1 MNIEQRMSDEERLFF
16 LLDFAKNIK
25 YLFSSYREILMNMN
39 VESFMAV
46 LKAFY
51 EHEVEYILVG
61 GLAVIFHGVSRIT
74 KDLDFFVK
82 RDPENIE
89 KLKRALQT
97 VFDDESITEITNDE
111 LIEYPLIR
119 YGTPDNY
126 YIDIIDRIGE
136 AFRYDDIEF
145 EIIESQGI
153 PVRVATLE
161 TLIKMKNGTIRMKDR
176 ADALLLMEK
185 LEKRGKKK

>member
-1 MNIEQRMSDEERLFF
+1 
-16 LLDFAKNIK
+16 
-25 YLFSSYREILMNMN
+25 MNMN

-61 GLAVIFHGVSRIT
+61 GLAVIFHGVSRVT

-82 RDPENIE
+82 RNPQNIE

-97 VFDDESITEITNDE
+97 VFDDESITEITDDE
-111 LIEYPLIR
+111 LVEYPLIR
-119 YGTPDNY
+119 YGTPQNY

-136 AFRYDDIEF
+136 AFHYDDLEY

-161 TLIKMKNGTIRMKDR
+161 TLIKMKNSTIRIKDR
-176 ADALLLMEK
+176 ADALLLMEE
-185 LEKRGKKK
+185 LERLRKNK

>member
-1 MNIEQRMSDEERLFF
+1 
-16 LLDFAKNIK
+16 
-25 YLFSSYREILMNMN
+25 MNMN

-46 LKAFY
+46 LKALHKY
-51 EHEVEYILVG
+51 DVEYILVG

-97 VFDDESITEITNDE
+97 VFDDESITEITNDG

-136 AFRYDDIEF
+136 AFRYDDIEY

-176 ADALLLMEK
+176 ADALLLTEK
-185 LEKRGKKK
+185 LEKLRKKK

>member
-1 MNIEQRMSDEERLFF
+1 
-16 LLDFAKNIK
+16 
-25 YLFSSYREILMNMN
+25 MN
-39 VESFMAV
+39 VESFMTV
-46 LKAFY
+46 LKALH

-61 GLAVIFHGVSRIT
+61 GLAVIFHGVSRVT

-82 RDPENIE
+82 RNPQNIE

-97 VFDDESITEITNDE
+97 VFDDESITEITDDE
-111 LIEYPLIR
+111 LVEYPLIR
-119 YGTPDNY
+119 YGTPQNY

-136 AFRYDDIEF
+136 AFHYDDLEY

-161 TLIKMKNGTIRMKDR
+161 TLIKMKNSTIRIKDR
-176 ADALLLMEK
+176 ADALLLMEE
-185 LEKRGKKK
+185 LERLRKNK

>member
-1 MNIEQRMSDEERLFF
+1 
-16 LLDFAKNIK
+16 
-25 YLFSSYREILMNMN
+25 MNMN

-46 LKAFY
+46 LEALH

-82 RDPENIE
+82 RNPQNIE

-111 LIEYPLIR
+111 LVDYPLIR
-119 YGTPDNY
+119 YGTPQDY
-126 YIDIIDRIGE
+126 YINIIDRIGE
-136 AFRYDDIEF
+136 IFHYDDLEY

-161 TLIKMKNGTIRMKDR
+161 TLIKMKNSTIRMKDR
-176 ADALLLMEK
+176 ADVFLLMEE
-185 LEKRGKKK
+185 LEKLRKNK

>member
-1 MNIEQRMSDEERLFF
+1 
-16 LLDFAKNIK
+16 
-25 YLFSSYREILMNMN
+25 MN

-61 GLAVIFHGVSRIT
+61 GLAVIFHGVSRVT

-82 RDPENIE
+82 RNPQNIE

-97 VFDDESITEITNDE
+97 VFDDESITEITDDE
-111 LIEYPLIR
+111 LVEYPLIR
-119 YGTPDNY
+119 YGTPQNY

-136 AFRYDDIEF
+136 AFHYDDLEY

-161 TLIKMKNGTIRMKDR
+161 TLIKMKNSTIRIKDR
-176 ADALLLMEK
+176 ADALLLMEE
-185 LEKRGKKK
+185 LERLRKNK

>member
-1 MNIEQRMSDEERLFF
+1 
-16 LLDFAKNIK
+16 
-25 YLFSSYREILMNMN
+25 MNMN

-46 LKAFY
+46 LKALHKY
-51 EHEVEYILVG
+51 DVEYILVG

-89 KLKRALQT
+89 KLKRALQS
-97 VFDDESITEITNDE
+97 VFNDESITEITNDE

-119 YGTPDNY
+119 YGTPDDY

-136 AFRYDDIEF
+136 AFCYDDIEF

-161 TLIKMKNGTIRMKDR
+161 TLIKMKNGTMRMKDR

-185 LEKRGKKK
+185 LEKLRKKK

>member
-1 MNIEQRMSDEERLFF
+1 
-16 LLDFAKNIK
+16 
-25 YLFSSYREILMNMN
+25 MNMN

-46 LKAFY
+46 LKSLH

-61 GLAVIFHGVSRIT
+61 GLAVIFHGVSRVT

-82 RDPENIE
+82 RNPQNIE

-97 VFDDESITEITNDE
+97 VFDDESITEITDDE
-111 LIEYPLIR
+111 LVEYPLIR
-119 YGTPDNY
+119 YGTPQNY

-136 AFRYDDIEF
+136 AFHYDDLEY

-161 TLIKMKNGTIRMKDR
+161 TLIKMKNSTIRMKDR
-176 ADALLLMEK
+176 ADAFLLMEE
-185 LEKRGKKK
+185 LERLRKNK